1 MDKLVSVIIPSFNQT
16 SELKNAVESVKNQSY
31 SQLEIIIVDDCSTQN
46 VEEVIENINDSRIQ
60 FYKTETNSGVTEA
73 RKLGIVNST
82 ASYITFLDQ
91 DDVFNLKC
99 IENKMNKFFEND
111 NINLVISDYLEN
123 NQIKNCSK
131 IHKMENFASNFKE
144 EICKSP
150 GPFFQCCMFKR
161 ELFDDIN
168 FLFDKKA
175 IPSEDWDFFINLSS
189 SKLNIGYVQ
198 SPDFIWNFS
207 EDSQS
212 ANYEKEAV
220 GLHYILKKH
229 KNIFLNQIGKIGL
242 SDHYRMVAR
251 VYEKGNLL
259 DKAKNMYKLAFKMYP
274 KSNKNIFYK
283 WISIF
288 PDSLFMFFARFIRIL
303 RGKPLV

>member
-131 IHKMENFASNFKE
+131 IHPGTIRDHLGQARCNRLSHCSNHQKFRQDR
-144 EICKSP
+144 SQWNRRWQTRVTFSA
-150 GPFFQCCMFKR
+150 G
-161 ELFDDIN
+161 
-168 FLFDKKA
+168 A
-175 IPSEDWDFFINLSS
+175 LS
-189 SKLNIGYVQ
+189 
-198 SPDFIWNFS
+198 
-207 EDSQS
+207 
-212 ANYEKEAV
+212 
-220 GLHYILKKH
+220 
-229 KNIFLNQIGKIGL
+229 
-242 SDHYRMVAR
+242 
-251 VYEKGNLL
+251 
-259 DKAKNMYKLAFKMYP
+259 
-274 KSNKNIFYK
+274 
-283 WISIF
+283 
-288 PDSLFMFFARFIRIL
+288 
-303 RGKPLV
+303 